1 MRGTEETMVGPTAGR
16 GRSEVIV
23 RPLAAAD
30 IAPAGRILY
39 EAFRRVFERHNFP
52 PPFHSEETAIQL
64 LTFFYVRAPYH
75 ILAAEMDGRL
85 AGTCVADEHNPVIG
99 IGPISVSPEVQGRN
113 VGRRLMEAMLERY
126 QDRSGVRL
134 LQDAFNLAS
143 MSLYASLGFEAKE
156 PIVLLEGT
164 PGGEAPAWA
173 EARPL
178 EAEDLAAANLLCMEV
193 FGLDRSSEIFEAFE
207 RRRGLVAVREGR
219 ITAYATAV
227 SRAGHGAAETDLDL
241 AALIHAA
248 GRDGQTE
255 LAFMAPTRRSELFRW
270 CLKQGLKVVKPMT
283 LMARGS
289 YQDPAGA
296 FFVHSRY

>member
-1 MRGTEETMVGPTAGR
+1 MPTA
-16 GRSEVIV
+16 ETIV

-64 LTFFYVRAPYH
+64 LTFFYARASYH
-75 ILAAEMDGRL
+75 LLAAEMDGRL
-85 AGTCVADEHNPVIG
+85 AGSCVADEHNPVVG
-99 IGPISVSPEVQGRN
+99 IGPISVDSEVQGRS
-113 VGRRLMEAMLERY
+113 VGRRLMEAMIERY

-156 PIVLLEGT
+156 PVALLEGT
-164 PGGEAPAWA
+164 PGGEAPAGA

-178 EAEDLAAANLLCMEV
+178 EAEDMAAANLLCMEV
-193 FGLDRSSEIFEAFE
+193 FGLDRSSEIFEAAA
-207 RRRGLVAVREGR
+207 RRTGLVAVREGR

-241 AALIHAA
+241 AAVIHAA
-248 GRDGQTE
+248 GRAGRGD
-255 LAFMAPTRRSELFRW
+255 LAFMLPTRRSELFRW
-270 CLKQGLKVVKPMT
+270 CLKQGLKVAKPMT

-289 YQDPAGA
+289 YQEPAGA